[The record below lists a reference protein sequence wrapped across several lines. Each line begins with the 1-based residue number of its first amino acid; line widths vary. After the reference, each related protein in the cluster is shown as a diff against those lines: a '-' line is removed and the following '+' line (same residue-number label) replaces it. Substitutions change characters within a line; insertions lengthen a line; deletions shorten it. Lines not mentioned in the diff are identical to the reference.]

1 MCTVVYFIGADSVR
15 FKAEINFDGRE
26 VARLHTNRLDL
37 EKLLKVNLL
46 IYNYNLTWLV
56 ILHVHVCYDLNNAE
70 PHPSRLGIT
79 TILQCAIYIKTFD
92 DYGNGIVNDI
102 LLY

>member
-46 IYNYNLTWLV
+46 ICNYSLT
-56 ILHVHVCYDLNNAE
+56 
-70 PHPSRLGIT
+70 
-79 TILQCAIYIKTFD
+79 
-92 DYGNGIVNDI
+92 
-102 LLY
+102 